1 MYFTYNVFR
10 TNIFD
15 TPWLAICQCYL
26 KLIVRLTRC
35 DANLSY
41 TMGWWV
47 NNGTLTTKLIINY
60 QPFAYLSCNKY
71 PKIQSTI
78 LHTLHRVHLGKVIH
92 ICYYSSSKISKSDLH
107 YGRDNIFVF
116 FSSLS
121 SLPFANALFCASSD
135 IITFFFNCHLL
146 FSSLILLS
154 ASDKLMWLYRWTNND
169 FLHATHTPKTI
180 SCWTRFVDSS
190 TRCVHSPSMVHMVT
204 FEYFSDGFSE
214 YIKLSSPNAQYRL
227 DSSNISLGQ

>member
-35 DANLSY
+35 NANLSY

-107 YGRDNIFVF
+107 CGRDNIFVF
-116 FSSLS
+116 FLFIEFFTICQCFV
-121 SLPFANALFCASSD
+121 LCLFWHYYPF
-135 IITFFFNCHLL
+135 
-146 FSSLILLS
+146 
-154 ASDKLMWLYRWTNND
+154 
-169 FLHATHTPKTI
+169 FLTAIYCFPPW
-180 SCWTRFVDSS
+180 S
-190 TRCVHSPSMVHMVT
+190 
-204 FEYFSDGFSE
+204 Y
-214 YIKLSSPNAQYRL
+214 
-227 DSSNISLGQ
+227 